1 VTDLTGAT
9 DLSSRADARL
19 TWRRVLAFGDRNFV
33 WVLLLLLFV
42 VGTFANPVF
51 ASPKNLVNILAAVV
65 SLGCL
70 VLAQSL
76 VLISGHM
83 DLSTESIMIICA
95 IIAGVLLTPPQ
106 AGDNLTVGGVGLAWP
121 LVIPIMLLVGTLIGA
136 FNGFMVA
143 KLRMN
148 PFMTTLGVLVAL
160 SGLSLV
166 IGRGRHVIN
175 LPPDFRWIGSASIA
189 TIPVGA
195 IVLLLAF
202 AVVGLILN
210 RTAFGVH
217 LYAVGSNRIAAR
229 AAGINDIRV
238 IIAAYA
244 GSGLLCGLAAFLLV
258 GRLGSADAGI
268 SSGNLFIS
276 IAAAVLGG
284 VSLLGGRGTVTGMLG
299 GLLLMGTITN
309 ALNIAAI
316 DSTLIN
322 VVTGGII
329 LLAVF
334 VDGQRARRTAIS

>member
-1 VTDLTGAT
+1 MTDLTARPAT
-9 DLSSRADARL
+9 STSASLRRL
-19 TWRRVLAFGDRNFV
+19 ASFGDRNFV
-33 WVLLLLLFV
+33 WVLLFLLV
-42 VGTFANPVF
+42 IGGTIANPVF
-51 ASPKNLVNILAAVV
+51 ATPQNAVNIMSAVV

-76 VLISGHM
+76 VLISGYM
-83 DLSTESIMIICA
+83 DLSTEANMILSA
-95 IIAGVLLTPPQ
+95 IVAGILLTPQQ
-106 AGDNLTVGGVGLAWP
+106 AGSNLTVGGLGLAWP
-121 LVIPIMLLVGTLIGA
+121 AVIPLMLLSGTLIGTA
-136 FNGFMVA
+136 NGFMVA
-143 KLRMN
+143 RLRMN

-175 LPPDFRWIGSASIA
+175 LPPEFRYIGSASIA
-189 TIPVGA
+189 TIPVAA
-195 IVLLLAF
+195 IVLLLTLG
-202 AVVGLILN
+202 VVGLILN

-217 LYAVGSNRIAAR
+217 LYAVGSNRVAAR
-229 AAGINDIRV
+229 AAGINDQRV

-244 GSGLLCGLAAFLLV
+244 MSGFLCGLAAFLLV
-258 GRLGSADAGI
+258 GRLGTADAGI

-284 VSLLGGRGTVTGMLG
+284 VSLFGGRGTVTGMLG

-334 VDGQRARRTAIS
+334 VDGLRARRTTAE